1 MAVGHLLS
9 ALPPLRGDS
18 VFCPKLHRKRDVPK
32 SPIIA
37 TGSTGAMRGHDGF
50 IVHTLSVQAR
60 IALGRGEGNM
70 KLPHRRQ
77 FLHLAAG
84 AAALPVA
91 SRFALAQAYPARP
104 VRILVG
110 FAAGGNFDIVAR
122 LIGQWLSDQLHQPVI
137 VENRPGAS
145 SNLATEAVIRAPAD
159 GYTLLLGGAVNAVNA
174 TLYEKLNF
182 NFISDVAPVAGVS
195 RFPNVMTVGASF
207 PAKTVPEFIAYA
219 KANPGKISQGS
230 SGNGTTQHLA
240 GALFKMMTGVNFVHV
255 PYRGASQALTDLL
268 SGQVQVLFEPL
279 PPSMQHIKSG
289 TLRALAV
296 TTATRSEALPDV
308 PTVSEF
314 VPGYEASGW
323 SGVCAPKNTPT
334 DIIDRLNKEINA
346 GLADPKTK
354 ARLADLGAT
363 TLAGSSAD
371 FGKLIADETEKWGKA
386 IRAANI
392 KAD

>member
-37 TGSTGAMRGHDGF
+37 TGSTGAIRGHDGF
-50 IVHTLSVQAR
+50 IVQTLSVQAR

-174 TLYEKLNF
+174 TLYEKLSF

-240 GALFKMMTGVNFVHV
+240 GALFKLMTGVNFVHV

-334 DIIDRLNKEINA
+334 DIINRLNKEINA